1 MRPAV
6 GASWTT
12 ADRNRHAARW
22 GPTLGRLRRRLPAH
36 RNARGF
42 TLIELLITVVILGIL
57 AAMAFNLTSAKDKAY
72 LAVLRSD
79 IRNLI
84 AAQESYFFDHLEY
97 AKMSEL
103 PFSPSPDVKVVNVA
117 GHAGGW
123 SAKLQHEKRTD
134 FTCAVFIGNPPA
146 KFKPAEEESVIAC
159 EPKGGGGGGGGGG
172 GKGK

>member
-36 RNARGF
+36 RNVRGF
-42 TLIELLITVVILGIL
+42 TLIELLIVVVILGIL
-57 AAMAFNLTSAKDKAY
+57 AAIAVRVTGPRDSAY

-79 IRNLI
+79 IRNLVL
-84 AAQESYFFDHLEY
+84 AQESYFADHFEY
-97 AKMSEL
+97 AMPNKVA
-103 PFSPSPDVKVVNVA
+103 FSPSPHVTFVNIA
-117 GHAGGW
+117 GNKGGW

-134 FTCAVFIGNPPA
+134 FRCAVFIGNPPA
-146 KFKPAEEESVIAC
+146 KFPPAVEESVIAC
-159 EPKGGGGGGGGGG
+159 DPKGGGR

>member
-1 MRPAV
+1 MRPVV
-6 GASWTT
+6 GVSWTT

-57 AAMAFNLTSAKDKAY
+57 AALALNMTDAKESAY

-84 AAQESYFFDHLEY
+84 VAQEGYFADNLEY
-97 AKMSEL
+97 AKMSQL
-103 PFSPSPDVKVVNVA
+103 PFSASPDVQVVNVA

-134 FTCAVFIGNPPA
+134 FTCAVFVGNPPA
-146 KFKPAEEESVIAC
+146 KFQPAVEESVIAC
-159 EPKGGGGGGGGGG
+159 EPKGGGGK
-172 GKGK
+172 GKGN

>member
-6 GASWTT
+6 GAGASWTS

-57 AAMAFNLTSAKDKAY
+57 AAIAVNMTDAKESAY
-72 LAVLRSD
+72 LAVMRSD

-84 AAQESYFFDHLEY
+84 MAQESYFVDHFEY
-97 AKMSEL
+97 AMPNQVL
-103 PFSPSPDVKVVNVA
+103 FSPSPDVRFVNVA
-117 GHAGGW
+117 GNAGGW
-123 SAKLQHEKRTD
+123 SAKLRHEKRTD
-134 FTCAVFIGNPPA
+134 ITCAVFIGNPPA
-146 KFKPAEEESVIAC
+146 RFLPAVEESVIAC
-159 EPKGGGGGGGGGG
+159 EPKGGGGGK

>member
-1 MRPAV
+1 MRPAAGA

-12 ADRNRHAARW
+12 ADGNRHAARW
-22 GPTLGRLRRRLPAH
+22 GPTLGRLGRRLPAQ

-57 AAMAFNLTSAKDKAY
+57 ASIALNMTDAKEKAY

-84 AAQESYFFDHLEY
+84 VAQESYFFDNLEY
-97 AKMSEL
+97 AMMSEL

-123 SAKLQHEKRTD
+123 SAKLRHDKRTD
-134 FTCAVFIGNPPA
+134 ITCAVFIGNPPA
-146 KFKPAEEESVIAC
+146 RFLPAVEESVIAC
-159 EPKGGGGGGGGGG
+159 EPMGGGG
-172 GKGK
+172 GKGKGK